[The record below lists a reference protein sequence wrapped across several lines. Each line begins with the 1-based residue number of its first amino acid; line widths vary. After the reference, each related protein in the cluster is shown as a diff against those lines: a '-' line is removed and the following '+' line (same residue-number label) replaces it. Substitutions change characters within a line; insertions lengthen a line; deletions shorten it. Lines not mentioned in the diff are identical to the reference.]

1 MRWINLI
8 KVLIWSTI
16 IQQCS
21 GKCLNITRE
30 EYQYDEYQDLIKVCE
45 KCRIFIYPHKIYKG
59 EVHAKDCSYGDF
71 TSLQEK
77 AVNSSAFKFSYKE
90 LTLQYGK
97 EMCYEIIEVQRNLN
111 PLFPDL
117 EKLEITLHTDQEN
130 SCRTTDMINC
140 PPNLKSVIINN
151 LKDDILP
158 KICQPQIT
166 YLDCHLCKN
175 LKDISNVSQMENLEI
190 LKIDGANLT
199 KLEGNFFEKNKNLQ
213 ELDLRKCKIKNVY
226 NNSLNGLVNLK
237 DIVLNE
243 NPIME
248 IPSGK
253 LAQAVYTVLQINLLN
268 CKFFWSTR
276 APAFQTFIDKKSTIL
291 DYLLTF

>member
-1 MRWINLI
+1 MKI
-8 KVLIWSTI
+8 LIWTTI

-21 GKCLNITRE
+21 GNCQNITKE
-30 EYQYDEYQDLIKVCE
+30 KYEHDEYQYLIKVCE
-45 KCRIFIYPHKIYKG
+45 KCRIIIDKIDKG
-59 EVHAKDCSYGDF
+59 EVYAKDCSYGDF

-77 AVNSSAFKFSYKE
+77 AENNSAFKFSYKE
-90 LTLQYGK
+90 LKLQY
-97 EMCYEIIEVQRNLN
+97 EEICYEIIEVQ

-117 EKLEITLHTDQEN
+117 EILKINLHSNQEN
-130 SCRTTDMINC
+130 SCSTSDMINC

-151 LKDDILP
+151 LKDEILP
-158 KICQPQIT
+158 KICQPQLT
-166 YLDCHLCKN
+166 HLDCHKCKN

-190 LKIDGANLT
+190 LKIDGANLA

-213 ELDLRKCKIKNVY
+213 ELDLRNCKIKNVY
-226 NNSLNGLVNLK
+226 NNSLNGLVNLTH
-237 DIVLNE
+237 IVLNG

-268 CKFFWSTR
+268 CKFFRSTR
-276 APAFQTFIDKKSTIL
+276 PPVFQTFNQSKCTVQSGMAPL
-291 DYLLTF
+291 